1 MSTTIDNQIV
11 NLQFNNKDFEK
22 NAAQSLKTVDKLKKS
37 LDFSGVKSG
46 FETIANGLK
55 KVTSTVSG
63 AVTGVEKFYNVYK
76 KLGDIALHPVRN
88 LKELGANTEA
98 VSQSFSKLEEISV
111 GALRRLGEQALDAG
125 ERLAKS
131 LAIDQVSAG
140 WEKFGEKTRSVAS
153 IMSATGMSADE
164 VTEKL
169 KKLNWYTDETS
180 YAYTDMTNNIGK
192 FTNAGIKLDDAI
204 TAMIGIGNAAG
215 LAGSSVQDAS
225 HAMEGFSGAIAQG
238 YMDRQRWSWIKT
250 AHMDTVQ
257 FKEALI
263 DAAVAEGVLEKGA
276 EGVYGAFGSF
286 DDDSI
291 VTIENFENAMTKAK
305 WLTTNVMTR
314 ALKRFGG
321 TTEELYEFMQAHDE
335 IEYTSDAIKALG
347 VSEDDLGLKAFKAS
361 QEARTLADAIDS
373 VKDAVSTG
381 FMTAFE
387 HFIGNYE
394 QAKDLW
400 TDLANTLWDVFAAP
414 ITTLNDALDEWSS
427 NGGFT
432 RFRKSLYQ
440 IMDTVAAFIET
451 LKQGWADVFGEMD
464 GAKVQSILNP
474 FHNFTDRL
482 EASATNGILGKLA
495 DIWYNFLRIV
505 QAIGDTFSF
514 YHEALMNAFTNSG
527 LYDAIYSVKDA
538 FGAVEETIDE
548 VSEAAQEASE
558 YVEKAFQAVSD
569 IWVKGS
575 LGNGEARVKA
585 LEALGLDPKYVQ
597 KYVNQIANGTK
608 KSLDEVHEQMVKD
621 GYTVGE
627 AASEGLEEVEEEE
640 NEIVRVSSKLGKVLG
655 GVADAIRAVLMDDS
669 IYHTIY
675 DIFLG
680 FWSLVEMIRSAID
693 QFGQS
698 MKKNSG
704 LKNIIHWILDPI
716 ANVARTITDI
726 VTNGGLLKVR
736 AIVSQLVTL
745 FNTFSGVIR
754 DFGKAGSDAF
764 RIVFKGIDILDIA
777 RNALAGLIDGVNSI
791 RKALNENDRLTR
803 IFSGVAAA
811 LRIVTKLVSKL
822 FGKTLKVA
830 TKNVLPTFLDI
841 LAAIGDVL
849 TSFADDDIAVEAFIY
864 GLTQA
869 FEKAKTIIGGI
880 IDVGKVVIG
889 VISKVVK
896 AIGTAIA
903 WVVNLANTVK
913 DYITNSKAFQNV
925 STVLSNL
932 STAISNLFGKDNTKA
947 PDRAMSSLVDE
958 GKKGE
963 SSFSWLNVL
972 LGVVELLATGFNN
985 LVTGITNV
993 ISWVDAFIDKIRG
1006 GGGDT
1011 RSGNRTVFSQMSDDL
1026 SGVLGN
1032 TDSEEVTRGSAKFF
1046 GNVLTGISE
1055 AVTNFFKNT
1064 EIDWEKLKTITSLFA
1079 IIWGLVEFRKGTKN
1093 LNDALGKLAKVPLS
1107 IADIFSN
1114 FNDVVTNVK
1123 GTVAQAKTSLQQITQ
1138 AQVVESYVYALIA
1151 VAGAVILLG
1160 KLPENELSQGIAAMV
1175 ILGIFFAIFA
1185 KVVSKMNTSLTS
1197 INRTKISNS
1206 GNKTLT
1212 LLSNNTANIDAGTLG
1227 VAAMILAI
1235 AGFALAIASALS
1247 QVNTMIKD
1255 IDLSTTEGMQR
1266 LVIAVGIIVI
1276 LMGLLGVLV
1285 YTFAE
1290 AAKKLD
1296 SKSVTK
1302 FLGFATKSEGPSGVF
1317 TSLAVAILAIG
1328 GAIAII
1334 VNAMTKLAK
1343 VPRTRM
1349 WEAFLAVFTI
1359 VVILGSIMAGIMY
1372 LTEHMA
1378 THSNAKKLSKAIEAL
1393 LAMSVVISTL
1403 ALAVDLLIPAIIVV
1417 AAITKADVD
1426 GRMMQGIIT
1435 VVGGLMVIMAGITA
1449 LLALLAS
1456 KTSINQNGI
1465 LKPMLAMAAVMLIFA
1480 TTLNHLLPVI
1490 SAFAV
1495 IEQFNNDPLASIKI
1509 AGAIAMMVV
1518 AFGAAIAI
1526 CLKAMEKIKGGQVFA
1541 MSSVIVSIGAFM
1553 AIVAAV
1559 FSGVLATIKKNNSTV
1574 GEFALVAVTIG
1585 GALIVLMAAF
1595 MGMLTWLGALNQ
1607 VETKDIYAMSVSI
1620 LALCGGLLII
1630 AGAFALLA
1638 KTVSVEDL
1646 QGYAAVFGIFILVMG
1661 GLAAV
1666 LAYVAPQAGAILQ
1679 ALGYILLG
1687 IAGILFGVSVAILVF
1702 GVALDILGKAIPALV
1717 DGLPALGDSLH
1728 QFCEKIKGDGGTLL
1742 VAAVAF
1748 GVFVLLVGAAIFGV
1762 IAIIA
1767 TAFKSLNDS
1776 GGLPAI
1782 GKKTMMTVAAIIL
1795 GICAALSQTSPEILK
1810 TIESIVVMVS
1820 AYLGEITGTLVE
1832 SLLLFIL
1839 NLLEKLADAIDANT
1853 NYIWYV
1859 IVRILMSIGNLI
1871 MPALAGLFGAIG
1883 TFIYNSLVDLGG
1895 DIWELWI
1902 LGSHMW
1908 EKILHGAEHYATML
1922 GLYFA
1927 KGLAATIGDLGAIAA
1942 ADKMLD
1948 EERTAWEKIKTADEE
1963 AEANALEIKN
1973 GWKDYAKMDHSVG
1986 VEWWT
1991 EFRKNNFDDAAKN
2004 ELREMFGVDPVD
2016 YEKQQQDAA
2025 KALSDQSEKF
2035 AKSAGDNVAG
2045 SIKVGLENSKL
2056 KDMNLVDTIK
2066 DVTGWSDGEIDLS
2079 SLDWNAV
2086 VDKLPIDKVVGDLSN
2101 MVDMGEISSTDMQT
2115 IMDNMTNEYGIDLGN
2130 MDITTDSYLGNIQ
2143 GLWGDTTSAVTDN
2156 VDGCSD
2162 SMQQLIEAANGNAA
2176 ELDKNME
2183 NTVTAVKSYKKPFY
2197 QAGFTLVHELKRG
2210 MEAEFGVTKDWLV
2223 SEMANIIDTAYNEWK
2238 VNSPS
2243 KLFFALGQF
2252 AMEGL
2257 AIGLQNDMP
2266 LKVMQQSINEISDA
2280 VTFGQFSEITPQIR
2294 PVIDMANMRQTANEV
2309 DTLFKTPTV
2318 SKKLAASASQ
2328 YVNTAFE
2335 YERNDKYN
2343 DKNVVQSISDLR
2355 TDIRSL
2361 NDSMMNTNIY
2371 LDSGALVGATVAQ
2384 YDNALGQRAQRQ
2396 RRGGR

>member
-46 FETIANGLK
+46 FETIANSLK

-76 KLGDIALHPVRN
+76 KLGDVALHPVRN
-88 LKELGANTEA
+88 LKELGANAEA

-131 LAIDQVSAG
+131 LTIDQLSAG

-192 FTNAGIKLDDAI
+192 FTNAGIALDDAI

-361 QEARTLADAIDS
+361 QEARTLSDAIDS

-394 QAKDLW
+394 QAKELW
-400 TDLANTLWDVFAAP
+400 TDLANTLWDVFSAP
-414 ITTLNDALDEWSS
+414 IDNLNSALDDWSPK
-427 NGGFT
+427 GFD

-440 IMDTVAAFIET
+440 IMDTVAAFTEAI
-451 LKQGWADVFGEMD
+451 KQGWTDVFGEMNST
-464 GAKVQSILNP
+464 KIQEILNP

-505 QAIGDTFSF
+505 KAVGDAFSS
-514 YHEALMNAFTNSG
+514 YHEAFTNAFTNSG

-569 IWVKGS
+569 IWTKGS
-575 LGNGEARVKA
+575 FGNGEARVRA

-597 KYVNQIANGTK
+597 KHVNQIAYGSK

-627 AASEGLEEVEEEE
+627 SVSEGLEEVEEEE
-640 NEIVRVSSKLGKVLG
+640 SGIVRMSSKLGKVLG
-655 GVADAIRAVLMDDS
+655 GVADAIREVFFDDS
-669 IYHTIY
+669 VYHTIY

-704 LKNIIHWILDPI
+704 LKNIVHWILDPI
-716 ANVARTITDI
+716 ANVARTITDT
-726 VTNGGLLKVR
+726 VANGGLLKVR

-745 FNTFSGVIR
+745 FNTFTGVIR

-764 RIVFKGIDILDIA
+764 HNVFGDIDILDIV
-777 RNALAGLIDGVNSI
+777 RNALSGLIDGINSV
-791 RKALNENDRLTR
+791 RQALNENDRITR
-803 IFSGVAAA
+803 IFSGIAAM

-869 FEKAKTIIGGI
+869 FEKAKEIIGGI

-889 VISKVVK
+889 VISKAV
-896 AIGTAIA
+896 T

-913 DYITNSKAFQNV
+913 DYITNSKVFQNV

-932 STAISNLFGKDNTKA
+932 STAISNLFGKDNAKA
-947 PDRAMSSLVDE
+947 PDRAMSSLVNE

-963 SSFSWLNVL
+963 GSFSWLNVL

-985 LVTGITNV
+985 LVTGIANV
-993 ISWVDAFIDKIRG
+993 ISWVDAFIDKIQNG
-1006 GGGDT
+1006 SGDT
-1011 RSGNRTVFSQMSDDL
+1011 RSGNKDIFSQMSTSL

-1046 GNVLTGISE
+1046 GNVLTGIGE

-1093 LNDALGKLAKVPLS
+1093 LSDALDKLAKVPLS

-1114 FNDVVTNVK
+1114 FNDVVANVK

-1138 AQVVESYVYALIA
+1138 AQVIESYVYALVA

-1175 ILGIFFAIFA
+1175 ILGTFFAIFA
-1185 KVVSKMNTSLTS
+1185 KIVSKMNTSLTS

-1266 LVIAVGIIVI
+1266 LVIAVGIVVI

-1296 SKSVTK
+1296 SKSITK

-1328 GAIAII
+1328 GAIEII

-1343 VPRTRM
+1343 IPRTKLLD
-1349 WEAFLAVFTI
+1349 AFTAVSTI
-1359 VVILGSIMAGIMY
+1359 VIILGGIMAGIMY
-1372 LTEHMA
+1372 LTEYMA
-1378 THSNAKKLSKAIEAL
+1378 THTNAKKLSKAIEAL
-1393 LAMSVVISTL
+1393 LAMSVVITSL

-1417 AAITKADVD
+1417 AALTKDDVD

-1435 VVGGLMVIMAGITA
+1435 VIGGLLVVLAGIA
-1449 LLALLAS
+1449 SLLALLSS

-1490 SAFAV
+1490 SALAV

-1526 CLKAMEKIKGGQVFA
+1526 CLKAMEKIKGSQVFA

-1559 FSGVLATIKKNNSTV
+1559 FSGVLKTLKQNNSTV
-1574 GEFALVAVTIG
+1574 GEFVAVAATMAIALVA
-1585 GALIVLMAAF
+1585 LMAAF
-1595 MGMLTWLGALNQ
+1595 MGMLTWLGALNE
-1607 VETKDIYAMSVSI
+1607 VETGDIKAMSVAI
-1620 LALCGGLLII
+1620 LALCGGLMII

-1646 QGYAAVFGIFILVMG
+1646 QGYAAVFGMFILVMG

-1702 GVALDILGKAIPALV
+1702 GVALDVLGKAIPALV

-1728 QFCEKIKGDGGTLL
+1728 QFCEKIKDDGGTLL
-1742 VAAVAF
+1742 IAALAF
-1748 GVFVLLVGAAIFGV
+1748 GAFVVLVGAAIFGV

-1782 GKKTMMTVAAIIL
+1782 GKKTMMTVAAIVL
-1795 GICAALSQTSPEILK
+1795 GICAALSQTSPEVLK

-1832 SLLLFIL
+1832 SLLIFVL

-1922 GLYFA
+1922 GLYFS
-1927 KGLAATIGDLGAIAA
+1927 KGLAAAAGDIGAIAA

-1973 GWKDYAKMDHSVG
+1973 GWKDYAKMDHTVG
-1986 VEWWT
+1986 IEWWT

-2004 ELREMFGVDPVD
+2004 ELRDMLGIDPVD

-2035 AKSAGDNVAG
+2035 AKVAGDNVAG

-2056 KDMNLVDTIK
+2056 KDLDLVDTIK

-2079 SLDWNAV
+2079 AVDWNVIA
-2086 VDKLPIDKVVGDLSN
+2086 DKLPIDQVVGDLSN

-2130 MDITTDSYLGNIQ
+2130 MDITTDAHLGNIQ

-2210 MEAEFGVTKDWLV
+2210 MEVEFGVTKDWLV

-2294 PVIDMANMRQTANEV
+2294 PVIDMSNMRQTANEV

-2361 NDSMMNTNIY
+2361 NDNMMNTNIY